1 MAYAVGIRRPRRRVF
16 TAALLILVACNR
28 EAPKETRI
36 KAPDPCALI
45 QATDSESSGDE
56 NTVRRCVLHDSL
68 GSTTVAIHVIDRDAI
83 MGQYRNV
90 PGNEPLTGL
99 GEEAFW
105 NNAINQLT
113 MRTNSGI
120 VTIGFNTSG
129 AAAEHKEAAIEI
141 AKKITAVIT
150 SDPSSALRAPSPR
163 ERGEGQ
169 QTSTLV

>member
-1 MAYAVGIRRPRRRVF
+1 MKAEVERRHPRRRILLI
-16 TAALLILVACNR
+16 ALLFVACNH
-28 EAPKETRI
+28 ETPKEAKI

-45 QATDSESSGDE
+45 QATDGDSQGDE

-68 GSTTVAIHVIDRDAI
+68 GSTTIAIHVIDRDAI
-83 MGQYRNV
+83 MGQYRNL

-105 NNAINQLT
+105 NNAVNQLT

-129 AAAEHKEAAIEI
+129 GAAEHKEAAIEL
-141 AKKITAVIT
+141 AKKITAAL
-150 SDPSSALRAPSPR
+150 SS
-163 ERGEGQ
+163 
-169 QTSTLV
+169 